1 MDTLFTTLSHAV
13 EGQPAVALAAAFAW
27 GLASLLLSPCHL
39 ASIPLVVGF
48 VNGQG
53 QPTPARGA
61 AIAGLFS
68 LGLFTTIGV
77 IGAVTAAAGRLMG
90 QVGAWANYAVAGVFF
105 VVGLSLLDVLPMG
118 WSVPDSARFRGRGL
132 LAALALGLI
141 FGVALGPC
149 TFAYMAPMLGVT
161 FRVSGSDALY
171 GVLLIA
177 AYGIGHCSIIVFAG
191 ASTSWVGRYLRWTN
205 ASRGAAYLR
214 YASGLLVLAG
224 GVYLIYTA

>member
-13 EGQPAVALAAAFAW
+13 EGQPAVALAASFAW

-39 ASIPLVVGF
+39 SSIPLVVGF

-53 QPTPARGA
+53 QASPARGA
-61 AIAGLFS
+61 VIAGLFS
-68 LGLFTTIGV
+68 LGLFMTIGV
-77 IGAVTAAAGRLMG
+77 IGAATAAAGHLMG
-90 QVGAWANYAVAGVFF
+90 QVGAWANYTVAGVFF
-105 VVGLSLLDVLPMG
+105 VVGLSLLDVLPLG
-118 WSVPDSARFRGRGL
+118 WGVPDSTRFRGRGL
-132 LAALALGLI
+132 AAALALGLI

-149 TFAYMAPMLGVT
+149 TFAYMAPMMGVT
-161 FRVSGSDALY
+161 FAVAGTHALY

-177 AYGIGHCSIIVFAG
+177 AYGIGHCSIIVLAG

-205 ASRGAAYLR
+205 ASRGTEYLR
-214 YASGLLVLAG
+214 YASGVLVLAG